1 MARIRYNW
9 RAILGD
15 FVRLLAPL
23 DIMYQVG
30 NLIYRRA
37 LRTTML
43 TAGIAALGLVSKQF
57 ALPGLEVRQAIAL
70 PLLVGSAMLLGGGAL
85 KIIPTLISSRML
97 TVAQASDLNLM
108 EDYRKSEIDAHLEH
122 LWNRLF
128 RHECILR
135 ARAGRPMFDECT
147 LELERDADDA
157 TIAAA
162 APDALEAARRE
173 FHARATRALTTF
185 HSQITQLHEVGLDLR
200 YLEDWRDGAYLDR
213 SDTKLDEQ
221 FDGSRALQLARREAG
236 MAGIVTAVQLA
247 PRRLA
252 QRFWFGFAT
261 RMVAIE
267 VASAVERLNVLHD
280 TDLFNSQVI
289 LWPGEENQPWL
300 AGFEG
305 SREQV
310 RRLRRKAIVGTMG
323 PTREIA
329 HRMIDRMLYAT
340 YALATELRMRCDPD
354 YCDGSLGYSVLDDLH
369 AEARNPL
376 DVGKARRFVPGALEG
391 LEQLARCC
399 RHARP
404 DLLEEANAETW
415 RAVRTAFHLNA
426 DGLRRRLRTHL
437 RQGGSA
443 DSLPDGV
450 LSRIDRAAELA
461 AVRSRRLVSVRMHHE
476 LTRLARTGY
485 RRLLEPL
492 AYETS

>member
-9 RAILGD
+9 RAIVGD

-23 DIMYQVG
+23 DILYQVG

-37 LRTTML
+37 LRTTLL
-43 TAGIAALGLVSKQF
+43 TAGVAVLGLVSKRF

-70 PLLVGSAMLLGGGAL
+70 PLMVGSAMLIGGGAL

-108 EDYRKSEIDAHLEH
+108 EDYRKSEIDEHLEH
-122 LWNRLF
+122 LWTRLF
-128 RHECILR
+128 RHECVLR
-135 ARAGRPMFDECT
+135 AKAGRPMFDECT
-147 LELERDADDA
+147 LEPARRRDVAGP
-157 TIAAA
+157 
-162 APDALEAARRE
+162 APDALEAARGE
-173 FHARATRALTTF
+173 FHARAKLALTTF

-221 FDGSRALQLARREAG
+221 FDGSRAIQLARREAG

-252 QRFWFGFAT
+252 QRFWFGFVT

-267 VASAVERLNVLHD
+267 VASAIERLNVFHD
-280 TDLFNSQVI
+280 TDLFNSQVM

-305 SREQV
+305 SREEV
-310 RRLRRKAIVGTMG
+310 RRLRRKAIVGTFG

-354 YCDGSLGYSVLDDLH
+354 YCDGSLGYSVLGDLD
-369 AEARNPL
+369 AEARNPM
-376 DVGKARRFVPGALEG
+376 DVGKARRFVPAALAG
-391 LEQLARCC
+391 LDQLARCC
-399 RHARP
+399 RQARP
-404 DLLEEANAETW
+404 DLLGDDQAETW
-415 RAVRTAFHLNA
+415 RAVRIAFHLNA
-426 DGLRRRLRTHL
+426 DGLRRRLLNHL
-437 RQGGSA
+437 RRGGSPGA
-443 DSLPDGV
+443 PPSGV
-450 LSRIDRAAELA
+450 LERIDRAAELS

-476 LTRLARTGY
+476 LTRLGRLGY
-485 RRLLEPL
+485 RRLLERL
-492 AYETS
+492 AYESP